1 MKIIDSIFRG
11 LHNSRISTKIMIIY
25 VAAFAAL
32 LFATNF
38 LAWAAMTY
46 GMYNQAEHSLEFSME
61 NTQKLL
67 EDLEQNINL
76 NTDSIRDPLTPGV
89 VLRVVDE
96 DGNVFLDTDQR
107 YISLERFNENLLS
120 NPPFWSNEDMAVAEY
135 GHALIYRSQMQ
146 FTHGNTTMNLYFFRT
161 IISDVTLFD
170 RLRNILLAIALTG
183 LSLAAASGYVV
194 SKRILKP
201 ISDMTKTAHNI
212 AIENMDSRIET
223 PPVEDELTEL
233 AKTFNSMLDRL
244 QAGIAQQ
251 QRFVSDAS
259 HELRTPAT
267 VIRGYSDLLARW
279 GARDPEIL
287 KEGIEAINAES
298 ENMQQLIEQLL
309 FLARADQRR
318 QPLKMQMLELSKLVG
333 DVVTSL
339 EVVTHHHTLEL
350 VKNDSGTIFADKVTI
365 RQMLRIFI
373 DNAIKYTP
381 KGGRITVRSERAVD
395 KIKLSVS
402 DTGIGIAPENQKKV
416 FDRFF
421 RVDTSHSKREISG
434 TGLGL
439 SIASWIAEQHNITI
453 DLESELGKG
462 TTITV
467 SIPLQPDVDEFID
480 EPESAPTN
488 FFAGGDDKDDRHDL
502 RFSS

>member
-120 NPPFWSNEDMAVAEY
+120 NPPFRSNEDMAVAEY

-183 LSLAAASGYVV
+183 LSLAAASGYVG
-194 SKRILKP
+194 SKRILKQ
-201 ISDMTKTAHNI
+201 IGRAH
-212 AIENMDSRIET
+212 
-223 PPVEDELTEL
+223 V
-233 AKTFNSMLDRL
+233 
-244 QAGIAQQ
+244 
-251 QRFVSDAS
+251 
-259 HELRTPAT
+259 
-267 VIRGYSDLLARW
+267 
-279 GARDPEIL
+279 
-287 KEGIEAINAES
+287 
-298 ENMQQLIEQLL
+298 
-309 FLARADQRR
+309 
-318 QPLKMQMLELSKLVG
+318 
-333 DVVTSL
+333 
-339 EVVTHHHTLEL
+339 
-350 VKNDSGTIFADKVTI
+350 
-365 RQMLRIFI
+365 
-373 DNAIKYTP
+373 
-381 KGGRITVRSERAVD
+381 
-395 KIKLSVS
+395 
-402 DTGIGIAPENQKKV
+402 
-416 FDRFF
+416 
-421 RVDTSHSKREISG
+421 
-434 TGLGL
+434 
-439 SIASWIAEQHNITI
+439 
-453 DLESELGKG
+453 
-462 TTITV
+462 
-467 SIPLQPDVDEFID
+467 
-480 EPESAPTN
+480 
-488 FFAGGDDKDDRHDL
+488 
-502 RFSS
+502 